1 METALNAKNRK
12 TKSENRLQRN
22 QMLEFA
28 DINFKRGTINMPK
41 KIEEM
46 MEKITRNWHL
56 LKKRVKACQFS
67 LSRLQVLTIM

>member
-1 METALNAKNRK
+1 MNAKNRK
-12 TKSENRLQRN
+12 TKSENKLQRN

-56 LKKRVKACQFS
+56 LKKESKPASFPS
-67 LSRLQVLTIM
+67 IDLQVLTIM

>member
-1 METALNAKNRK
+1 MNAKNRK
-12 TKSENRLQRN
+12 TKSENKLQRN

-46 MEKITRNWHL
+46 MEQMSKIHIETL
-56 LKKRVKACQFS
+56 VK
-67 LSRLQVLTIM
+67 L

>member
-1 METALNAKNRK
+1 
-12 TKSENRLQRN
+12 
-22 QMLEFA
+22 MLEFA